1 MVHQKSQRLSAFF
14 ESPDMRN
21 EPAPLHGKAESFRC
35 PFMPTFEYLPLG
47 QAIKGDIQFDRLKML
62 GVEFKPFSRRKIGW
76 VEDAVPP
83 VRIVITTRANVGVI
97 IDFGLWIANC
107 GIRKSH

>member
-21 EPAPLHGKAESFRC
+21 EPAPLEGKEESFRC
-35 PFMPTFEYLPLG
+35 PFMPPFEDFPLRE
-47 QAIKGDIQFDRLKML
+47 AIKGDIQFDRMKMP
-62 GVEFKPFSRRKIGW
+62 GIEFKPFSRRKIGW
-76 VEDAVPP
+76 VKDAVPP
-83 VRIVITTRANVGVI
+83 VRIVITTRANVGALI
-97 IDFGLWIANC
+97 EFGFRIADC